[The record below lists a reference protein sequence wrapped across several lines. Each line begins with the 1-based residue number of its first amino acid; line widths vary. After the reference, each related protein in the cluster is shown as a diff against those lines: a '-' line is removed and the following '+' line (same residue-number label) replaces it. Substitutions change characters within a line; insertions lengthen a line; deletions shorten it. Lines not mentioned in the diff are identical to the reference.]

1 MDTTYRTSVLLVDR
15 EEMPT
20 QVGLRLVHLIMHVV
34 DSLDKMEETSDLET
48 TLPHGQ
54 TLDMIPTEVGVTV
67 IIMVNHPLLRL
78 YLELLQCSQSENV
91 GFVVVAGLFLMVTE
105 E

>member
-1 MDTTYRTSVLLVDR
+1 MDTTYQTSVLLVDR

-20 QVGLRLVHLIMHVV
+20 QVGLRLVHLITHVA
-34 DSLDKMEETSDLET
+34 DSLETTVETSDLET

-67 IIMVNHPLLRL
+67 IIMDNLLLLRL
-78 YLELLQCSQSENV
+78 
-91 GFVVVAGLFLMVTE
+91 
-105 E
+105 

>member
-20 QVGLRLVHLIMHVV
+20 QVGLRLVHLTMHVV

-54 TLDMIPTEVGVTV
+54 TLDMTHTEVGATV
-67 IIMVNHPLLRL
+67 SIMVNLLLPHR
-78 YLELLQCSQSENV
+78 YLERLLISQLENV
-91 GFVVVAGLFLMVTE
+91 GYVVVAGLFLMVTE

>member
-20 QVGLRLVHLIMHVV
+20 QVGLRLVLLITHVV
-34 DSLDKMEETSDLET
+34 ERLGTTEETSEWET

-54 TLDMIPTEVGVTV
+54 TLDMIPTEVGVIV
-67 IIMVNHPLLRL
+67 FIMVNLRL
-78 YLELLQCSQSENV
+78 LHL
-91 GFVVVAGLFLMVTE
+91 
-105 E
+105 